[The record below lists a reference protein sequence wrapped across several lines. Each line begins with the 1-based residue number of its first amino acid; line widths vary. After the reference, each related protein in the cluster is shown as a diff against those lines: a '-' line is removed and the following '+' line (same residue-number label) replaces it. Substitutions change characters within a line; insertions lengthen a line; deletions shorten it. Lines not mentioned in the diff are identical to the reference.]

1 MKKLNLSRRGFIK
14 ATGLTSGG
22 LVLGFHW
29 TGCTPEGIPA
39 EVAKVVLEPNA
50 YIKILSDG
58 MVTIMSPVPEIGQGI
73 KTAIPMIVAEEL
85 DVSWDNVS
93 VEQAPLAP
101 DLYKRQSAGGS
112 QAIRQLW
119 TSVRTAGAAGRRM
132 LLEAAAREWKVPVE
146 ELTTSEGVISHKN
159 SGNSV
164 GYGEIATKASDIEV
178 PEEVTLKDPKDF
190 KIIGTSPKNVDVFDI
205 VQGKPLYGMDM
216 KKEGTVI
223 AMITHPPAFGMR
235 PKSVDD
241 SAARAIPGIKDVF
254 TITAFPEDI
263 ETGWSRNNAFPEL
276 VVVTGESTWN
286 VMKAKKAL
294 KIEWETVT
302 PGENTIDHV
311 EMMENQ
317 ISGKMTDPDRID
329 GDPEAAFKKATK
341 VIERTYSAPFLP
353 HNTMEPMNFYANVIG
368 DKVEFEGPTQT
379 PQRLRDTTA
388 KIMGI
393 PEENITVNML
403 RAGGG
408 FGRRLYGHY
417 GVEAAMI
424 SKKINAPVR
433 LVYTREDD
441 MTQGTY
447 RPDYRVRYKAGID
460 ENNNLIAL
468 TVIGTGTNGGPVVSN
483 RFPAGAIDNYAA
495 KNLKLESNISTGA
508 WRAPRSNFI
517 AGAEQSFLDEVA
529 EACGKDPIDFRLE
542 LFERSKN
549 NPVGENNDYDP
560 DRFIVLLNLIK
571 EKCDWGNEAE
581 GVSRGISAYYCH
593 NSYIAQ
599 VIDVEMK
606 NKKPVLKK
614 AWCAVDCG
622 IVISK
627 DGATNQVEGG
637 ILDGIGHAMYGN
649 ITFNDGVIDQQNFD
663 KYRLIRHV
671 EAPQAIET
679 YFVDNGI
686 DPTGLGEPA
695 MPPVPGALANAL
707 YRATG
712 QRLYHQPYILE
723 MERKD
728 IELA

>member
-1 MKKLNLSRRGFIK
+1 MTKINLSRRGFIK
-14 ATGLTSGG
+14 MTGVASGG

-29 TGCTPEGIPA
+29 TGCAPVRPA
-39 EVAKVVLEPNA
+39 EAAKVLLEPNA

-58 MVTIMSPVPEIGQGI
+58 MVTLLSPVPEIGQGI
-73 KTAIPMIVAEEL
+73 KTAIPMIIAEEL
-85 DVSWDNVS
+85 DVSWDKVL
-93 VEQAPLAP
+93 VVQAPLAP
-101 DLYKRQSAGGS
+101 DLYSRQSAGGS

-119 TSVRTAGAAGRRM
+119 TTVRTAGAAGRRM
-132 LLEAAAREWKVPVE
+132 LMEAAAREWKVPVG
-146 ELTTSEGVISHKN
+146 ELTTNEGIISHEQ
-159 SGNSV
+159 SGNSIT
-164 GYGEIATKASDIEV
+164 YGDIATKANDIEV
-178 PEEVTLKDPKDF
+178 PEEVTLKDPMDF
-190 KIIGTSPKNVDVFDI
+190 KIIGTSQKNVDVHDI
-205 VQGKPLYGMDM
+205 VEGKPLFGMDM

-223 AMITHPPAFGMR
+223 AMITHPPAFGMK

-254 TITAFPEDI
+254 TITAFPEGI
-263 ETGWSRNNAFPEL
+263 ETPWSGNNAFPEL

-302 PGENTIDHV
+302 PGENTEDHI
-311 EMMENQ
+311 EQMEKQ
-317 ISGKMTDPDRID
+317 ISGRMTQPDRID
-329 GDPEAAFKKATK
+329 GDPEATFRKAVK

-353 HNTMEPMNFYANVIG
+353 HNTMEPMNFYAHVVG
-368 DKVEFEGPTQT
+368 DKIELEGPTQT
-379 PQRLRDTTA
+379 PQRLRDVTA
-388 KIMGI
+388 QIMGI
-393 PEENITVNML
+393 PEENITVNIL

-424 SKKINAPVR
+424 SKRINAPVH
-433 LVYTREDD
+433 LIYTREDD

-460 ENNNLIAL
+460 ADNNLIAL
-468 TVIGTGTNGGPVVSN
+468 TVSGTGTNGGPVASN
-483 RFPAGAIDNYAA
+483 RFPAGALDHYAA
-495 KNLKLESNISTGA
+495 KNYSLESNISTGA

-542 LFERSKN
+542 LLERAKN
-549 NPVGENNDYDP
+549 DPVGENNDYEP
-560 DRFIVLLNLIK
+560 DRFIALINLIK
-571 EKCDWGNEAE
+571 EKCGWGNEGE
-581 GVSRGISAYYCH
+581 GIHRGISTYFCH

-599 VIDVEMK
+599 VIDIVMK
-606 NKKPVLKK
+606 DSKPVLKK

-622 IVISK
+622 IVINL
-627 DGATNQVEGG
+627 DGAKNQVEGG
-637 ILDGIGHAMYGN
+637 IMDGIGHAMYGN

-663 KYRLIRHV
+663 KYRLIRHGEGPESV
-671 EAPQAIET
+671 ET
-679 YFVDNGI
+679 YFIDNGI

-695 MPPVPGALANAL
+695 LPPVPGALANAL

-712 QRLYHQPYILE
+712 KRLYHQPYILE
-723 MERKD
+723 LEGREIK
-728 IELA
+728 LG

>member
-1 MKKLNLSRRGFIK
+1 
-14 ATGLTSGG
+14 
-22 LVLGFHW
+22 
-29 TGCTPEGIPA
+29 
-39 EVAKVVLEPNA
+39 
-50 YIKILSDG
+50 
-58 MVTIMSPVPEIGQGI
+58 
-73 KTAIPMIVAEEL
+73 
-85 DVSWDNVS
+85 
-93 VEQAPLAP
+93 
-101 DLYKRQSAGGS
+101 
-112 QAIRQLW
+112 
-119 TSVRTAGAAGRRM
+119 
-132 LLEAAAREWKVPVE
+132 
-146 ELTTSEGVISHKN
+146 
-159 SGNSV
+159 
-164 GYGEIATKASDIEV
+164 
-178 PEEVTLKDPKDF
+178 
-190 KIIGTSPKNVDVFDI
+190 DI
-205 VQGKPLYGMDM
+205 VEGKPLFGMDM

-263 ETGWSRNNAFPEL
+263 KTGWSGNNAFPEL

-302 PGENTIDHV
+302 PGENTEDHIA
-311 EMMENQ
+311 EMEKQ
-317 ISGKMTDPDRID
+317 ISGKMTKPDRID
-329 GDPEAAFKKATK
+329 GNPEAAFRKAAK

-353 HNTMEPMNFYANVIG
+353 HNTMEPMNFYANVTG
-368 DKVEFEGPTQT
+368 DKIEMEGPTQT

-388 KIMGI
+388 QIMGI
-393 PEENITVNML
+393 PEENITVNIL

-417 GVEAAMI
+417 GVEAAVI
-424 SKKINAPVR
+424 SKKINAPVQ
-433 LVYTREDD
+433 LIYTREDD

-460 ENNNLIAL
+460 ADNNLIAL
-468 TVIGTGTNGGPVVSN
+468 TVSGTGTNGGPVVSN

-495 KNLKLESNISTGA
+495 KNYRLKSNISTGA

-529 EACGKDPIDFRLE
+529 EACGKDPMDFRME
-542 LFERSKN
+542 LFERAKN
-549 NPVGENNDYDP
+549 NPVGEKNDYDP
-560 DRFIVLLNLIK
+560 DRFIALLNLIK
-571 EKCDWGNEAE
+571 EKCDWGNEGE
-581 GVSRGISAYYCH
+581 GVHRGISAYYCH

-606 NKKPVLKK
+606 DDKPILEK

-622 IVISK
+622 IVISL
-627 DGATNQVEGG
+627 DGAKNQVEGG
-637 ILDGIGHAMYGN
+637 IMDGIGHAMYGN
-649 ITFNDGVIDQQNFD
+649 ITFKDGVIDQQNFD
-663 KYRLIRHV
+663 KYRLIRHGEGPKTV
-671 EAPQAIET
+671 ESH
-679 YFVDNGI
+679 FVDNGI

-712 QRLYHQPYILE
+712 KRLYHQPYILE
-723 MERKD
+723 LEETEIK
-728 IELA
+728 LG